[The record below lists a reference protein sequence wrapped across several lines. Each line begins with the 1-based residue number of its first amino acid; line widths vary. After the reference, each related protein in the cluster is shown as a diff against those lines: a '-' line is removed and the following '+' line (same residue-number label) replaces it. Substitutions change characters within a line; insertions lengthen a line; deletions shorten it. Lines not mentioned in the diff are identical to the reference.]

1 MKEGAHF
8 AMQVV
13 TIDSMDE
20 KIGHIGS
27 RVTAMDRSK
36 CKLFCFELLVSWSV
50 RLCIDVMSCDREER
64 ITRV

>member
-1 MKEGAHF
+1 MKEGVHF

-20 KIGHIGS
+20 KISHIGS
-27 RVTAMDRSK
+27 RVMAMERSK
-36 CKLFCFELLVSWSV
+36 CKLFCFELPAVWSV
-50 RLCIDVMSCDREER
+50 RLCIDVMSCDREEW